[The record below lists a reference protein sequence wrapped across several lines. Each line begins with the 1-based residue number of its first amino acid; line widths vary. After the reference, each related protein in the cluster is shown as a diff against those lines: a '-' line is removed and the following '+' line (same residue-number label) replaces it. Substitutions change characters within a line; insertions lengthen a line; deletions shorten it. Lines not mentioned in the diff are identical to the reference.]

1 MPDVLIHGDTD
12 RSATLRHEV
21 PLSIGDPFFYAERDG
36 KQTIVIGAMEM
47 PRIGKVAPQIE
58 LLPPEDF
65 GSDELIAGG
74 IGSLRELQLE
84 IALRACRK
92 LGIERATVPHTFP
105 LDLADFLRASGVE
118 LNPDRDFFEKRRR
131 VKNESELAGIRRA
144 QQAANA
150 GMSAAATLLRSAKPN
165 GGGLEVGGEP
175 LTVERVKRA
184 IGDAF
189 ADHDCVA
196 DEFIVS
202 HGPQSAI
209 GHHMGEGV
217 LQADE
222 PIVIDIWPQDRE
234 SSCFADMTRT
244 FVVGEPSDEVREWHR
259 VCRQALDR
267 AHEQVRAGAS
277 GRAINESVCAL
288 FQEAGYETALTKK
301 PGEVLEDGF
310 FHPLGHGVGLEVHE
324 APMLSRLET
333 PPLVAGD
340 VVTLEPGL
348 YRRGYGGL
356 RLEDLVVV
364 TEDGGENLTD
374 FPYDLQP

>member
-1 MPDVLIHGDTD
+1 VPDVLIFGDTT
-12 RSATLRHEV
+12 RSPELRHEV
-21 PLSIGDPFFYAERDG
+21 PLMIGDPFFYAEQDG
-36 KQTIVIGAMEM
+36 KQTIVIGAMEW
-47 PRIGKVAPQIE
+47 PRIREVAPQIE
-58 LLPPEDF
+58 LLPPEEF
-65 GSDELIAGG
+65 GSDELIAAG
-74 IGSLRELQLE
+74 IGSYHELQRE

-105 LDLADFLRASGVE
+105 LELADFLRAAGIE
-118 LNPDRDFFEKRRR
+118 LRPDRELFDERRR
-131 VKNESELAGIRRA
+131 VKNEAELAGIRKA
-144 QQAANA
+144 QKAADA
-150 GMSAAATLLRSAKPN
+150 GMSAAAALLRAAEPN
-165 GGGLEVGGEP
+165 GGGLEVNGEP

-209 GHHMGEGV
+209 GHHMGEG
-217 LQADE
+217 LIQASE
-222 PIVIDIWPQDRE
+222 PIVIDIWPQDPG

-244 FVVGEPSDEVREWHR
+244 FVVGEPSEELREWHR
-259 VCRQALDR
+259 VCKEALDR
-267 AHEQVRAGAS
+267 SFEQVRAGAS
-277 GRAINESVCAL
+277 GRAIYASVCEL
-288 FQEAGYETALTKK
+288 VQENGYPTALTKT
-301 PGEVLEDGF
+301 PGKVLEDGF
-310 FHPLGHGVGLEVHE
+310 FHALGHGVGLKVHE

-348 YRRGYGGL
+348 YRPGYGGC

-364 TEDGGENLTD
+364 TEDGAERLTD
-374 FPYDLQP
+374 FPYDLNP